1 MHGKNAWTVLQIQ
14 CAHRSFFFFEN
25 QGGCV
30 FSDKC
35 YYNYDAP
42 TISAIYPALLIDEA
56 CQESLSCERLLELAG
71 LDRSA
76 FASSDSRISL
86 RQFIHLAEVALDTT
100 GSTNLGFRYGSR
112 LDVTSSGL
120 LSMVMITSATLGDAL
135 NCAVQYYPVSGVIM
149 DMSFSRRGEFV
160 HAHCPSLFQLSPQAQ
175 RFMLESWLSAWLSH
189 ASFLLRR
196 RFSFSE
202 VHVTYDKPRNAE
214 VYDAVFGCRTHF
226 GSDRNEVVVPLETL
240 KEKLPTANNVVL
252 RLSTTQCRDRLEEVL
267 RHESIALRVAELLLH
282 WEGAYPSADEM
293 AGMLKISQRSMAKKL
308 SDSGTSYQKILND
321 ARRQKAIDYIQRG
334 DIPVAQIAEK
344 LGFSDSSN
352 FRKAFRSWSGA
363 TPSAFRRQ
371 QLR

>member
-1 MHGKNAWTVLQIQ
+1 M
-14 CAHRSFFFFEN
+14 
-25 QGGCV
+25 

-42 TISAIYPALLIDEA
+42 TINAIYPALLIDEA

-71 LDRSA
+71 LDRSS
-76 FASSDSRISL
+76 FASSDARISL
-86 RQFIHLAEVALDTT
+86 RQFIHLAEVALAAT
-100 GSTNLGFRYGSR
+100 GSHNLGFRYGNR

-120 LSMVMITSATLGDAL
+120 LSTVLITSATLGDAL
-135 NCAVQYYPVSGVIM
+135 NCALQYYPVNGVIM
-149 DMSFSRRGEFV
+149 DVSFSRNGDSI
-160 HAHCPSLFQLSPQAQ
+160 HTHCPSLFQLSPQAQ

-189 ASFLLRR
+189 ASFLVRR
-196 RFSFSE
+196 RLTFSE
-202 VHVTYDKPRNAE
+202 VHVVYDRPRNADI
-214 VYDAVFGCRTHF
+214 YDAVFGCKTYF
-226 GSDRNEVVVPLETL
+226 GSDRNEVIFPLENMKL
-240 KEKLPTANNVVL
+240 KLPTANNVVL
-252 RLSTTQCRDRLEEVL
+252 QLSTTQCRIRLEEVL
-267 RHESIALRVAELLLH
+267 RHESIAVRVAELLLH
-282 WEGAYPSADEM
+282 WEGAYPSADDM
-293 AGMLKISQRSMAKKL
+293 AHLLKMSQRSMAKKL

-334 DIPVAQIAEK
+334 DIPVAKIAEK